1 MGRIGLKSQQCKPLG
16 FQAQHEVRV
25 RRSYTPLRTGVFL
38 GGLGLARVA
47 WGARGTA
54 FRGQWSVGNLIGS
67 LAILGVLVAL
77 VLVLLW
83 PWRGGQ

>member
-1 MGRIGLKSQQCKPLG
+1 MGRSGLKSQQRDPLVS
-16 FQAQHEVRV
+16 QARHEVSGW
-25 RRSYTPLRTGVFL
+25 RSYTPLRTGVFL
-38 GGLGLARVA
+38 AGFGLARVA

-54 FRGQWSVGNLIGS
+54 FRGQWSVGNLTGS
-67 LAILGVLVAL
+67 LAILGILVAL

>member
-1 MGRIGLKSQQCKPLG
+1 MRRSGLRSQQRNSLAS
-16 FQAQHEVRV
+16 QARHVVSGQ
-25 RRSYTPLRTGVFL
+25 RSYTPLRTGVFL

-54 FRGQWSVGNLIGS
+54 FRGQWSAGNLIGS
-67 LAILGVLVAL
+67 LAILGILVAL